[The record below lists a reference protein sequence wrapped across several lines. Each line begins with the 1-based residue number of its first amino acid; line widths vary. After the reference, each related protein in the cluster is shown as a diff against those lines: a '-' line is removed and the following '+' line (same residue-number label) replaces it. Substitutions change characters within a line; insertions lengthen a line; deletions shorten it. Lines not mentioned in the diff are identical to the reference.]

1 MILCENK
8 LWKFSET
15 IFKKRE
21 PKKVGDNLYIVYIL
35 YIANIP
41 ASTEPSLKMEYV
53 LSFGKFF

>member
-8 LWKFSET
+8 LWKFPET

-21 PKKVGDNLYIVYIL
+21 PTKVGDILYIVYIL

-41 ASTEPSLKMEYV
+41 ASTKPSLKMEYV

>member
-8 LWKFSET
+8 LWKFPET
-15 IFKKRE
+15 TFKKRE
-21 PKKVGDNLYIVYIL
+21 PIKMVYIFYVIHIL

-41 ASTEPSLKMEYV
+41 AFTKLSLKMEYV